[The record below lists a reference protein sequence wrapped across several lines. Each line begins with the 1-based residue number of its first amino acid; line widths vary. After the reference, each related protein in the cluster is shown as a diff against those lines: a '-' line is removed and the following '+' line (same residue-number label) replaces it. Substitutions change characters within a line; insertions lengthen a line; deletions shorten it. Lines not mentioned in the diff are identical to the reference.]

1 MPPTVAPDRYQQ
13 TQAISWDR
21 LHRDCKTLA
30 RKLAQ
35 VSAPGG
41 FAGVVAIT
49 RGGLIPAAIVSRE
62 LDIRRIDTF
71 SVVGYPWQL
80 QDHAAA
86 PKPLAPAMAGDGHG
100 WLLVDD
106 LSDTGQTLRLA
117 RELLP
122 RAHVATLYVK
132 PLGRALVDTFVAE
145 VGQDTWVLQP
155 WESEPRGPEGSD
167 GLRFAEPLMV
177 PGQGR

>member
-1 MPPTVAPDRYQQ
+1 MPTPAAPGRYQH
-13 TQAISWDR
+13 TQAITWDR
-21 LHRDCKTLA
+21 LHRDCKALA
-30 RKLAQ
+30 RRLAQ
-35 VSAPGG
+35 ASAPGG

-71 SVVGYPWQL
+71 SVVSYSWQP

-86 PKPLAPAMAGDGHG
+86 LKPLAPGMAGNGHG

-122 RAHVATLYVK
+122 KAHVATLYVK

-145 VGQDTWVLQP
+145 VSQDTWVLQP
-155 WESEPRGPEGSD
+155 WESEPCGPEGAG
-167 GLRFAEPLMV
+167 GLRFVEPLVV
-177 PGQGR
+177 PGQSR